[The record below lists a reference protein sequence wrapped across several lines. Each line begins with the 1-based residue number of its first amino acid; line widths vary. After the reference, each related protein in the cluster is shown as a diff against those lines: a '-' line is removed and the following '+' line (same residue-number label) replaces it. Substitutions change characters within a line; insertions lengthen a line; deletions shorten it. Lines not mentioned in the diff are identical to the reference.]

1 MSQNNKIEN
10 KANNKEHNFISA
22 VVYTQNDNPQTI
34 DFLQQLYGVL
44 DEHFLQYE
52 IVVVNA
58 NGAKSTNVRLKDW
71 AANMDKPLTV
81 VNMSLHQPHEQCMNA
96 GLDITIGDYVYE
108 FDSVD
113 MPYEPELIWQAYET
127 AMQGN
132 DVVSVCPERVSGSS
146 RLFYSLF
153 NNNSNAAYKLRT
165 DAFRLVSR
173 RALNRA
179 HAMNEN
185 LPYRKATYA
194 ACGLKMAEL
203 EFAGKQ
209 AAKTSTRLDLAMD
222 SLILYTNFGYKFSL
236 GLALLMLFGTI
247 FMLGY
252 TAFIYIVGNPVNGWT
267 TTMLALTAG
276 LTGLFAI
283 MTIMLKYMTLILK
296 LIFQKQSY
304 LIEGIEKL

>member
-58 NGAKSTNVRLKDW
+58 NGAKNTNVRLKDW

-209 AAKTSTRLDLAMD
+209 AAKTSNRLDLAMD

>member
-1 MSQNNKIEN
+1 MNHEKDL
-10 KANNKEHNFISA
+10 ANKEHNFVSA
-22 VVYTQNDNPQTI
+22 VVYACDDDSDTLY
-34 DFLQQLYGVL
+34 FLQQLYTVL
-44 DEHFLQYE
+44 EKHFLQYE

-58 NGAKSTNVRLKDW
+58 DGANNHNVKLKEW
-71 AANMDKPLTV
+71 AKDIEKPLTV

-108 FDSVD
+108 FDTVD
-113 MPYEPELIWQAYET
+113 MPYDVDMIWQAYET

-132 DVVSVCPERVSGSS
+132 DVVSVCPQKVSGSS
-146 RLFYSLF
+146 KLFYNLF
-153 NNNSNAAYKLRT
+153 NKNSNAGYKLRT
-165 DAFRLVSR
+165 DTFRIVSR

-194 ACGLKMAEL
+194 ACGLKIEEL
-203 EFAGKQ
+203 EYDGKQ
-209 AAKTSTRLDLAMD
+209 TSKTNNRWDLAMD
-222 SLILYTNFGYKFSL
+222 SLILYTDFGYKFSL
-236 GLALLMLFGTI
+236 GLSLLMLFGTI
-247 FMLGY
+247 FMLVY
-252 TAFIYIVGNPVNGWT
+252 TACVYLVGNPVNGWT

-304 LIEGIEKL
+304 LIEGIEKI

>member
-1 MSQNNKIEN
+1 MSRDNSV
-10 KANNKEHNFISA
+10 NKEHNFISA
-22 VVYTQNDNPQTI
+22 VVYTSSDNDQTI
-34 DFLQQLYGVL
+34 TFFRQLYAIL
-44 DEHFLQYE
+44 NAHFLQYE
-52 IVVVNA
+52 IVAVNA
-58 NGAKSTNVRLKDW
+58 NDAPNNNIQLKEWAKGI
-71 AANMDKPLTV
+71 DKPLTV

-113 MPYEPELIWQAYET
+113 MPYEPEIIWQAYVT

-132 DVVSVCPERVSGSS
+132 DVVSVCPQQVSGSS
-146 RLFYSLF
+146 KLFYTLF
-153 NNNSNAAYKLRT
+153 NKNSNAAYRLRT

-194 ACGLKMAEL
+194 ACGLKMEEL

-209 AAKTSTRLDLAMD
+209 ATQKDNRLDLAMD
-222 SLILYTNFGYKFSL
+222 SLILYTDFGYKFSL
-236 GLALLMLFGTI
+236 GLALMMLVGTVL
-247 FMLGY
+247 MLGY

>member
-1 MSQNNKIEN
+1 MSKD
-10 KANNKEHNFISA
+10 NNKEHNFVSA
-22 VVYTQNDNPQTI
+22 VVYTQNDGLQTI
-34 DFLQQLYGVL
+34 NFLQQIYAVL

-58 NGAKSTNVRLKDW
+58 DGAQNSNVGLKDW
-71 AANMDKPLTV
+71 ARGMDKPLTV

-113 MPYEPELIWQAYET
+113 MPYEPELIWQAYVT

-132 DVVSVCPERVSGSS
+132 DVVSVCPQRVSGSS
-146 RLFYSLF
+146 KLFYSLF

-173 RALNRA
+173 RAINRA

-209 AAKTSTRLDLAMD
+209 AAKTSNRLDLAMD

-247 FMLGY
+247 AMLFY
-252 TAFIYIVGNPVNGWT
+252 TAFIYIVGTPVNGWT

>member
-1 MSQNNKIEN
+1 MSKD
-10 KANNKEHNFISA
+10 NNKEHNFVSA
-22 VVYTQNDNPQTI
+22 VVYTQNDGLQTI
-34 DFLQQLYGVL
+34 NFLQQIYTVL

-58 NGAKSTNVRLKDW
+58 DGAQNSNVGLKDW
-71 AANMDKPLTV
+71 ARGMDKPLTV

-113 MPYEPELIWQAYET
+113 MPYEPELIWQAYVI

-132 DVVSVCPERVSGSS
+132 DVVSVCPQRVSGSS
-146 RLFYSLF
+146 KLFYSLF

-173 RALNRA
+173 RAINRA

-209 AAKTSTRLDLAMD
+209 AAKTSNRLDLAMD

-247 FMLGY
+247 AMLFY

>member
-1 MSQNNKIEN
+1 MSKD
-10 KANNKEHNFISA
+10 NNKEHNFVSA
-22 VVYTQNDNPQTI
+22 VVYTQNDGLQTI
-34 DFLQQLYGVL
+34 NFLQQIYTVL

-58 NGAKSTNVRLKDW
+58 DGAQNSNVGRKDW
-71 AANMDKPLTV
+71 ARGMDKPLTV

-113 MPYEPELIWQAYET
+113 MPYEPELIWQAYVT

-132 DVVSVCPERVSGSS
+132 DVVSVCPQRVSGSS
-146 RLFYSLF
+146 KLFYSLF

-173 RALNRA
+173 RAINRA

-209 AAKTSTRLDLAMD
+209 AAKTSNRLDLAMD

-247 FMLGY
+247 AMLFY

>member
-1 MSQNNKIEN
+1 MSKD
-10 KANNKEHNFISA
+10 NNKEHNFVSA
-22 VVYTQNDNPQTI
+22 VVYTQNDGLQTI
-34 DFLQQLYGVL
+34 NFLQQIYTVL

-58 NGAKSTNVRLKDW
+58 DGAQNSNVGLKDW
-71 AANMDKPLTV
+71 ARGMDKPLTV

-113 MPYEPELIWQAYET
+113 MPYEPELIWQAYVT

-132 DVVSVCPERVSGSS
+132 DVVSVCPQRVSGSS
-146 RLFYSLF
+146 KLFYSLF

-173 RALNRA
+173 RAINRA

-203 EFAGKQ
+203 DFAGKQ
-209 AAKTSTRLDLAMD
+209 AAKTSNRLDLAMD

-247 FMLGY
+247 AMLFY

>member
-1 MSQNNKIEN
+1 MSRD
-10 KANNKEHNFISA
+10 NKEHNFVSA
-22 VVYTQNDNPQTI
+22 VVYTQNDNAPTV
-34 DFLQQLYGVL
+34 DFLQRLYAVL
-44 DEHFLQYE
+44 EEHFLQYE

-58 NGAKSTNVRLKDW
+58 DGAQNSNTRLKDW
-71 AANMDKPLTV
+71 ARDMDKPLTV

-132 DVVSVCPERVSGSS
+132 DVVSVCPQKVSGSS
-146 RLFYSLF
+146 KLFYSLF

-173 RALNRA
+173 RAINRA

-209 AAKTSTRLDLAMD
+209 AAKTSNRLDLAMD

>member
-1 MSQNNKIEN
+1 
-10 KANNKEHNFISA
+10 
-22 VVYTQNDNPQTI
+22 
-34 DFLQQLYGVL
+34 
-44 DEHFLQYE
+44 
-52 IVVVNA
+52 
-58 NGAKSTNVRLKDW
+58 
-71 AANMDKPLTV
+71 
-81 VNMSLHQPHEQCMNA
+81 MSLHQPHEQCMNA

-113 MPYEPELIWQAYET
+113 MPYEPELIWQAYVT

-132 DVVSVCPERVSGSS
+132 DVVSVCPQRVSGSS
-146 RLFYSLF
+146 KLFYSLF

-173 RALNRA
+173 RAINRA

-209 AAKTSTRLDLAMD
+209 AAKTSNRLDLAMD

-247 FMLGY
+247 AMLFY

>member
-1 MSQNNKIEN
+1 MSKD
-10 KANNKEHNFISA
+10 NNKEHNFVSA
-22 VVYTQNDNPQTI
+22 VVYTQNDGLQTI
-34 DFLQQLYGVL
+34 NFLQQIYTVL

-58 NGAKSTNVRLKDW
+58 DGAQNSNVGLKDW
-71 AANMDKPLTV
+71 ARGMDKPLTV

-113 MPYEPELIWQAYET
+113 MPYEPELIWQAYVT

-132 DVVSVCPERVSGSS
+132 DVVSVCPQRVSGSS
-146 RLFYSLF
+146 KLFYSLF

-173 RALNRA
+173 REINRA

-209 AAKTSTRLDLAMD
+209 AAKTSNRLDLAMD

-247 FMLGY
+247 AMLFY

>member
-1 MSQNNKIEN
+1 MSKD
-10 KANNKEHNFISA
+10 NNKEHNFVSA
-22 VVYTQNDNPQTI
+22 VVYTQNDGLQTI
-34 DFLQQLYGVL
+34 NFLQQIYTVL

-58 NGAKSTNVRLKDW
+58 DGAQNSNVGLKDW
-71 AANMDKPLTV
+71 ARGMDKPLTV

-113 MPYEPELIWQAYET
+113 MPYEPELIWQAYVT

-132 DVVSVCPERVSGSS
+132 DVVSVCPQRVSGSS
-146 RLFYSLF
+146 KLFYSLF

-173 RALNRA
+173 RAINRA

-203 EFAGKQ
+203 EFAGKH
-209 AAKTSTRLDLAMD
+209 AAKTSNRLDLAMD

-236 GLALLMLFGTI
+236 GLALLMLFGTVG
-247 FMLGY
+247 MLGY

>member
-1 MSQNNKIEN
+1 MSNRV
-10 KANNKEHNFISA
+10 NNKEHNFVSA
-22 VVYTQNDNPQTI
+22 VVYTQNDNAQTI
-34 DFLQQLYGVL
+34 DFLQQLNGVL
-44 DEHFLQYE
+44 EEHFLQYE

-58 NGAKSTNVRLKDW
+58 NGAKNNNARLKDW
-71 AANMDKPLTV
+71 AKSMDKPLTV

-209 AAKTSTRLDLAMD
+209 AAKSNNRLDLAMD

-236 GLALLMLFGTI
+236 GLALLMLVGTVI
-247 FMLGY
+247 MLGY

>member
-1 MSQNNKIEN
+1 MSKD
-10 KANNKEHNFISA
+10 NNKEHNFVSA
-22 VVYTQNDNPQTI
+22 VVYTQNDGLQTI
-34 DFLQQLYGVL
+34 NFLQQIYTVL

-58 NGAKSTNVRLKDW
+58 DGAQNSNVGLKDW
-71 AANMDKPLTV
+71 ARGMDKPLTV

-113 MPYEPELIWQAYET
+113 MPYEPELIWQAYVT

-132 DVVSVCPERVSGSS
+132 DVVSVCPQRVSGSS
-146 RLFYSLF
+146 KLFYSLF

-173 RALNRA
+173 RAINRA

-209 AAKTSTRLDLAMD
+209 AAKTSNRLDLAMD

-247 FMLGY
+247 AMLFY

>member
-1 MSQNNKIEN
+1 MSKD
-10 KANNKEHNFISA
+10 NNKEHNFVSA
-22 VVYTQNDNPQTI
+22 VVYTQNDGLQTI
-34 DFLQQLYGVL
+34 NFLQQIYAVL

-58 NGAKSTNVRLKDW
+58 DGAQNSNVGLKDW
-71 AANMDKPLTV
+71 ARGMDKPLTV

-113 MPYEPELIWQAYET
+113 MPYEPELIWQAYVT

-132 DVVSVCPERVSGSS
+132 DVVSVCPQRVSGSS
-146 RLFYSLF
+146 KLFYSLF

-173 RALNRA
+173 RAINRA

-209 AAKTSTRLDLAMD
+209 AAKTSNRLDLAMD

-247 FMLGY
+247 AMLFY

>member
-1 MSQNNKIEN
+1 
-10 KANNKEHNFISA
+10 
-22 VVYTQNDNPQTI
+22 
-34 DFLQQLYGVL
+34 
-44 DEHFLQYE
+44 
-52 IVVVNA
+52 
-58 NGAKSTNVRLKDW
+58 
-71 AANMDKPLTV
+71 
-81 VNMSLHQPHEQCMNA
+81 
-96 GLDITIGDYVYE
+96 
-108 FDSVD
+108 
-113 MPYEPELIWQAYET
+113 
-127 AMQGN
+127 
-132 DVVSVCPERVSGSS
+132 
-146 RLFYSLF
+146 
-153 NNNSNAAYKLRT
+153 
-165 DAFRLVSR
+165 
-173 RALNRA
+173 
-179 HAMNEN
+179 MNEN

-209 AAKTSTRLDLAMD
+209 AAKTSNRLDLAMD

-247 FMLGY
+247 AMLFY

-283 MTIMLKYMTLILK
+283 MTIMLKYMTWILK

>member
-1 MSQNNKIEN
+1 MSGT
-10 KANNKEHNFISA
+10 NNKEHNFISA
-22 VVYTQNDNPQTI
+22 VVYTEKADNKAI
-34 DFLQQLYGVL
+34 NFLQQLYAVL

-58 NGAKSTNVRLKDW
+58 NGAQNSNAMLKDW
-71 AANMDKPLTV
+71 AKHMDKPLTV

-113 MPYEPELIWQAYET
+113 MPYAPEMIWQAYAT

-132 DVVSVCPERVSGSS
+132 DVVAVCPQKVSGSS
-146 RLFYSLF
+146 KLFYSLF

-173 RALNRA
+173 RAVNRA

-203 EFAGKQ
+203 EFAGRQ
-209 AAKTSTRLDLAMD
+209 AAKTSNRLDLAMD

-236 GLALLMLFGTI
+236 GLALLMLIGTI
-247 FMLGY
+247 CMLGY
-252 TAFIYIVGNPVNGWT
+252 TAFIYVVGNPVNGWT